1 MSLNSIYNNANYA
14 LNLHSQAL
22 MRLQEQAS
30 TGSHINRA
38 SDAPSDAYRVLE
50 LNSQVRSLE
59 NYMKN
64 LVIIDGTLGTSS
76 TAIQQMNDITLDV
89 KLEVEKMSGTSIGIV
104 KSVTIESLN
113 EMLKQMYSLSNSKY
127 GDQYLFGGGNGSS
140 VAYSTETT
148 DGKITRVNYVGS
160 DRVNESEVAPE
171 ISTAIVSVGDEL
183 FHSDNR
189 GDPEF
194 IMGNTGVAAGATT
207 STVTGFTWLEVT
219 DAGGGNYNISIDG
232 GLTTV
237 LANGT
242 SNQAITN
249 SETGEV
255 LYLDTTGITGTGTDL
270 VSISGTHDVFN
281 SLITVRQMFEK
292 SQDFDA
298 VNGFTDSEV
307 QTLLQAGMTA
317 LTEVESLLVQ
327 GFTSVGS
334 KQAFLDDIA
343 TGLDRR
349 KFETASE
356 SSRLEESD
364 IAQIA
369 VDLSRR
375 EVLYQMSLSVAGRL
389 LSLSLMDYM

>member
-22 MRLQEQAS
+22 MLLQEQAS

-50 LNSQVRSLE
+50 LNSQVRGLE

-64 LVIIDGTLGTSS
+64 LVIIDGTLRTSS
-76 TAIQQMNDITLDV
+76 TAIQQMNDLTLDA
-89 KLEVEKMSGTSIGIV
+89 KLEVEKMSSTSIRIV

-113 EMLKQMYSLSNSKY
+113 EMLKQAYSLSNSKY

-148 DGKITRVNYVGS
+148 DGKITRVNYIGS

-171 ISTAIVSVGDEL
+171 INAAIVSVGDKL
-183 FHSDNR
+183 FHLDNR
-189 GDPEF
+189 SDPTF
-194 IMGNTGVAAGATT
+194 VMDNTGVAAGTTT
-207 STVTGFTWLEVT
+207 STLNGFAWLEVT

-232 GLTTV
+232 GLNTV

-242 SNQAITN
+242 ANQAITN
-249 SETGEV
+249 PGTGEV

-281 SLITVRQMFEK
+281 ALITVRQMFEK
-292 SQDFDA
+292 SEDFDA

-343 TGLDRR
+343 TGLDKK
-349 KFETASE
+349 KFETAAE

-389 LSLSLMDYM
+389 LSMSLLNYI